1 LALGVISGAFVSYL
15 TILVIEVQGD
25 GGTLFYLAFIVFI
38 CSAWLSWKHRK
49 EIPFAKN
56 LFE

>member
-1 LALGVISGAFVSYL
+1 
-15 TILVIEVQGD
+15 VQGN
-25 GGTLFYLAFIVFI
+25 GGTLFYLALIVFI